1 MLRLLTFIGIGLGLG
16 GLVVQVVGPPAGAVW
31 AIPVGLCVTVLCG
44 TLLLVARSATAVA
57 VPSPKTVLAAKQA
70 GRVGCARIDSLQQT
84 GTQINDQPVCV
95 LTLTV
100 QPRDAAAYRTET
112 RRVVRVTDVPRY
124 QPGSVHEVAVL
135 ADGEPDVALLDDSA
149 LHDELGQLAV
159 PDASAAGPVRVP
171 GKEQLTPEG
180 KRTQPLLGTGAKG
193 RPWRIG
199 LYALALLA
207 AAALVILPYR
217 EGAMN
222 TIEAWQRGEAT
233 ADVMQ
238 PATLERAI
246 EALTGETGHDNA
258 VSVVVTHDY
267 VHYTAPV
274 AAGSQDTDV
283 WIYRGGVVSH
293 EGPASIQPETAGE
306 QFSVRDIAWA
316 ALLPGAEKAASD
328 AGLDDLT
335 SLSMYLNRGFI
346 EVDDETGPSLE
357 KSGAVEIGGSLETD
371 YRKYSVAFAGDGSG
385 EVTLT
390 EQ

>member
-1 MLRLLTFIGIGLGLG
+1 MLRILTFIGIGLGLG
-16 GLVVQVVGPPAGAVW
+16 GLVVQVVGPPGGATW
-31 AIPVGLCVTVLCG
+31 AIPLGLCLTVLCG
-44 TLLLVARSATAVA
+44 TLLLVAKSATAVA
-57 VPSPKTVLAAKQA
+57 MPSPKTVLAARQA
-70 GRVGCARIDSLQQT
+70 GRVGRARIDSLQQT

-135 ADGEPDVALLDDSA
+135 AEGEPDVALLDDGA
-149 LHDELGQLAV
+149 LRDELGQLEV
-159 PDASAAGPVRVP
+159 PEASAAGPVRVP
-171 GKEQLTPEG
+171 GRGQLNPEG
-180 KRTQPLLGTGAKG
+180 KRTKPLLGTGAKG
-193 RPWRIG
+193 RTWRIG
-199 LYALALLA
+199 LYVLALVA
-207 AAALVILPYR
+207 AAALVVLPYR
-217 EGAMN
+217 EGVMN
-222 TIEAWQRGEAT
+222 TIEAWQHGERA

-258 VSVVVTHDY
+258 VSVVITHDY

-274 AAGSQDTDV
+274 VAGSQDTDV

-306 QFSVRDIAWA
+306 QFSVRDIAWE
-316 ALLPGAEKAASD
+316 ALLPGAQKAASD
-328 AGLDDLT
+328 AGIDDLA

-346 EVDDETGPSLE
+346 EVDGETGPSLE

-371 YRKYSVAFAGDGSG
+371 YRKYSLVFEGDGSG
-385 EVTLT
+385 QVTLT